1 MTIEELEDWEMVLH
15 RMETE
20 GFHYCFQSYST
31 FGEIG
36 DQRFHELRKEYLS
49 ISSQLEKYVKEKI
62 EQGQSEIDNFEDE
75 E

>member
-1 MTIEELEDWEMVLH
+1 MTQEELEDWEMVLC

-31 FGEIG
+31 FGKIG

-49 ISSQLEKYVKEKI
+49 ISSQLDKYVKEKV